1 VDQVER
7 SPHLAENRVLQE
19 RDNWTTVLV
28 AFFLQ
33 GSVLRSFAGI
43 QITDLQNVDIQ
54 IVDIILCAYQKP
66 I

>member
-1 VDQVER
+1 
-7 SPHLAENRVLQE
+7 
-19 RDNWTTVLV
+19 
-28 AFFLQ
+28 
-33 GSVLRSFAGI
+33 VLRSFAGI